1 MAEAMKKVPAEQLP
15 EVAWDFA
22 AGRTVAEKTRV
33 LGCEDETLM
42 VEVPDANWR
51 TQLYSMV
58 PQLVARLN
66 QITRVKRIEFKLAR
80 PQDERRGK

>member
-1 MAEAMKKVPAEQLP
+1 
-15 EVAWDFA
+15 
-22 AGRTVAEKTRV
+22 
-33 LGCEDETLM
+33 
-42 VEVPDANWR
+42 
-51 TQLYSMV
+51 V